1 MKTCPKCAFANE
13 EHFPTCVWCNT
24 SLAQICSLPSQD
36 ATHPEHQRNT
46 IADQRTAI
54 IRRQSLGAVLVYA
67 LTIAFLA
74 AVPGM
79 IFAPGILTLFFTT
92 ALLVGALVYLGI
104 AGQFS
109 SSMLQGVISIVL
121 LIFSASYQPFVIFTL
136 VGHIILPGFLWHAI
150 AMIDDVNR

>member
-24 SLAQICSLPSQD
+24 SLAQISSLLSE

-46 IADQRTAI
+46 IADQRAAI
-54 IRRQSLGAVLVYA
+54 IRRQPLGAVLVYA

-79 IFAPGILTLFFTT
+79 IFAPGILTLFFAT
-92 ALLVGALVYLGI
+92 ALLVGAFVSLGI
-104 AGQFS
+104 AGSILILHAAGIDQRRAPRLLVLVPTIHCLHPRRTHHS
-109 SSMLQGVISIVL
+109 SRIPL
-121 LIFSASYQPFVIFTL
+121 ARAR
-136 VGHIILPGFLWHAI
+136 H
-150 AMIDDVNR
+150 DR